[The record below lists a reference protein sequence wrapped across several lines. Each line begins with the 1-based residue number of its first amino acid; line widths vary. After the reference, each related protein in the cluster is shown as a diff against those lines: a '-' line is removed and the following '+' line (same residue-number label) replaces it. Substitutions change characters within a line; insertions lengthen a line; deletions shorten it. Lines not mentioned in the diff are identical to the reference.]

1 MAKIQD
7 KYISSISDLDEG
19 LRPFLISQ
27 IGRLPDYYLFG
38 VKIICF
44 FLYVFKL
51 SPSSITLFNRL
62 FLSLKFVKKYET

>member
-1 MAKIQD
+1 MTKIQD
-7 KYISSISDLDEG
+7 KYISSIPDLNED
-19 LRPFLISQ
+19 LRSFIISQ

-51 SPSSITLFNRL
+51 NPSSLALFNKL
-62 FLSLKFVKKYET
+62 FMSLKFVKKYET